1 MRWSA
6 ALIALALPSLA
17 LAEGTSTTTA
27 TQRPLPCE
35 SQTPRPERRDIRCAL
50 STTASTTASAQ
61 RYRFKAHFSGSHDDT
76 TASLTPTLDG
86 KPLACDASSK
96 TQTEGEEGDVSLE
109 CRFSITQ
116 SGSAAQAFRVVLA
129 WHHAQYMA
137 FELMPE

>member
-6 ALIALALPSLA
+6 ALIALTLPSLA
-17 LAEGTSTTTA
+17 LAEGASTTA
-27 TQRPLPCE
+27 TQHPLQCE
-35 SQTPRPERRDIRCAL
+35 SQTPRPDRRDIRCAL
-50 STTASTTASAQ
+50 SASESAQ

-86 KPLACDASSK
+86 QPLTCNAGSK